1 MFLAAPARRRG
12 SGPPPIA
19 CCATPPRSRSGAA
32 DCPGLRELAPER
44 AQVLASAGEWAAAA
58 GAWREALGRGGPY
71 AGAAVFSLQGAPD
84 SLRAAVAGALLAP
97 PAAPDARRAAA
108 TLLLGWRRP
117 REAWAALAALPRT
130 APRAPRG
137 GTSPSSSR
145 RRGVGAGPGRVDP
158 RVRDRPGRRRRRRR
172 ASRRRRR
179 PRRGDPAAALA
190 LVERTAARAP
200 GAADVELALVR
211 VRALGRLGRPA
222 DAERAA
228 AAAPAA
234 DADDR
239 AQLAAAVAGVWVARG
254 DLARARSALAAGGP
268 GAARTATSGWL
279 ALYAGDL
286 RGARALL
293 RRTPDDADDA
303 ASGDRDAALTALT
316 VLGRARADSVP
327 AVGAAFLA
335 LAQGDSAR
343 AAAAFERAA
352 AAAPDAAPPLLL
364 AAARL
369 RQARREGAA
378 AEALWARVLAAH
390 AAAPEAAEAELAW
403 ARALLARGDRAGA
416 RARLEHLIV
425 TFAESALAP
434 VARRELDALGPA

>member
-1 MFLAAPARRRG
+1 VLRDAALLSFGRAG
-12 SGPPPIA
+12 L
-19 CCATPPRSRSGAA
+19 SGA
-32 DCPGLRELAPER
+32 RELAPER

-58 GAWREALGRGGPY
+58 GAWREALSRGGAY
-71 AGAAVFSLQGAPD
+71 AGAVVFSLQSAPD
-84 SLRAAVAGALLAP
+84 SLRASVSGALLAP
-97 PAAPDARRAAA
+97 PAPPDARRAAA

-117 REAWAALAALPRT
+117 REAWAVLAALPPDSAARSAWRDAADQLAAAQAW
-130 APRAPRG
+130 APARDAWTRVFESVP
-137 GTSPSSSR
+137 
-145 RRGVGAGPGRVDP
+145 AGEAADAGRQA
-158 RVRDRPGRRRRRRR
+158 
-172 ASRRRRR
+172 ASAALAA
-179 PRRGDPAAALA
+179 GDPAGALA